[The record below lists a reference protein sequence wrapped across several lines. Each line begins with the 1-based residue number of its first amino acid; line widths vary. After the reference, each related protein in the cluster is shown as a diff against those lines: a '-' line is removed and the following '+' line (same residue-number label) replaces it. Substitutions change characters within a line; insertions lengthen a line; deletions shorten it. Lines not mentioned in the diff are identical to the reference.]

1 MPGLVQCLRDS
12 PRSLDETLNEM
23 EYDYDAEAKW
33 KQQIRSFEVEVDN
46 TISDDDGLHA
56 LLSKQGMS
64 VT

>member
-1 MPGLVQCLRDS
+1 
-12 PRSLDETLNEM
+12 M

-56 LLSKQGMS
+56 LLSKQGMN
-64 VT
+64 VTTIHESLE